1 MKKII
6 CFVVILLTM
15 FIGINSIYAMG
26 SISVQDNTIELN
38 KGEEKTFNLIARNV
52 AGRIDIT
59 SSDDNVVNVSENNK
73 LWIDSERNGEK
84 TYSITIK
91 GLKEGTAKIVIKPT
105 DLAIYEDDPKLYSGD
120 LVLSID
126 VKDSMSDNTSNV
138 DNSTNDN
145 VNNPKTGDN
154 IYLYIGLGL
163 LIVVFSIVIIYF
175 IKQKK
180 ENK

>member
-1 MKKII
+1 M
-6 CFVVILLTM
+6 
-15 FIGINSIYAMG
+15 
-26 SISVQDNTIELN
+26 
-38 KGEEKTFNLIARNV
+38 
-52 AGRIDIT
+52 
-59 SSDDNVVNVSENNK
+59 
-73 LWIDSERNGEK
+73 WIDSERNGEK

-91 GLKEGTAKIVIKPT
+91 GLKEGIAKIVIKPT

-120 LVLSID
+120 LVLSIE